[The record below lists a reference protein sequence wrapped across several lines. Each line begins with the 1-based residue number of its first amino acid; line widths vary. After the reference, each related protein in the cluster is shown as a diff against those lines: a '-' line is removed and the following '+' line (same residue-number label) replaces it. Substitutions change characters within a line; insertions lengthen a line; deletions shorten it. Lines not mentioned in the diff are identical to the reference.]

1 MADAF
6 DPASVPIRPAA
17 TVMLIRET
25 PALEVLMMRRH
36 AKTIFAG
43 GMWVFPGGAVD
54 PADFELEIRGQD
66 QIDIPGRTEKPINP
80 FEDRAYYA
88 AAIRECFE
96 ESGVLMATSSALA
109 TRPTS
114 DALVEA
120 RSALNAGSLPFNQM
134 LATWS
139 MTPDAT
145 AMQLVA
151 RWVTP
156 LGSPRRFDARFFI
169 TACPD
174 SSQAGHDDQELVDS
188 AWMTPQSVLDAFASG
203 EMDLMTPT
211 LRMLKNLSRHESVA
225 DVFSCLEAHR
235 NFERVRVAGGS
246 RELLLPGEPG
256 YDDALENVETGWVR
270 L

>member
-1 MADAF
+1 MADNSIQHLFNQACS
-6 DPASVPIRPAA
+6 DGHAHPK
-17 TVMLIRET
+17 T
-25 PALEVLMMRRH
+25 PALGSPHDAETP
-36 AKTIFAG
+36 KTVFAG

-54 PADFELEIRGQD
+54 PADFELEMHGHD
-66 QIDIPGRTEKPINP
+66 QIDIPGRTEKPISP

-109 TRPTS
+109 TQPTT

-120 RSALNAGSLPFNQM
+120 RSALNAGSLPFNEM
-134 LATWS
+134 LTWS

-145 AMQLVA
+145 AGQLVA

-156 LGSPRRFDARFFI
+156 LGSPRRFDARFI

-174 SSQAGHDDQELVDS
+174 GNQAAHDQELVDS

-211 LRMLKNLSRHESVA
+211 YA
-225 DVFSCLEAHR
+225 C
-235 NFERVRVAGGS
+235 
-246 RELLLPGEPG
+246 
-256 YDDALENVETGWVR
+256 
-270 L
+270 

>member
-1 MADAF
+1 MF
-6 DPASVPIRPAA
+6 RGIR
-17 TVMLIRET
+17 
-25 PALEVLMMRRH
+25 
-36 AKTIFAG
+36 
-43 GMWVFPGGAVD
+43 
-54 PADFELEIRGQD
+54 
-66 QIDIPGRTEKPINP
+66 RTHGDEFGIG
-80 FEDRAYYA
+80 DTA
-88 AAIRECFE
+88 
-96 ESGVLMATSSALA
+96 
-109 TRPTS
+109 TS

-203 EMDLMTPT
+203 DMDLMTPT

-225 DVFSCLEAHR
+225 DVFSYLKRTEILSGSEWLMDQESYYC
-235 NFERVRVAGGS
+235 RVSQAMTTHWKTSRLAGCDCGFRS
-246 RELLLPGEPG
+246 AALGKELRTPQTAPIV
-256 YDDALENVETGWVR
+256 N
-270 L
+270 

>member
-1 MADAF
+1 
-6 DPASVPIRPAA
+6 
-17 TVMLIRET
+17 
-25 PALEVLMMRRH
+25 
-36 AKTIFAG
+36 
-43 GMWVFPGGAVD
+43 MWVFPGGAVD
-54 PADFELEIRGQD
+54 PADFELEIHGQD

-96 ESGVLMATSSALA
+96 ESGVLMTTSSALA

-114 DALVEA
+114 NALVEA
-120 RSALNAGSLPFNQM
+120 RSALNAGSLPFNEI

-174 SSQAGHDDQELVDS
+174 SSQAAHDDQELVDS

-203 EMDLMTPT
+203 DMDLMTPT
-211 LRMLKNLSRHESVA
+211 LRMLKNLSQHESSLM
-225 DVFSCLEAHR
+225 FFPISKHTEPLSGSESLTNQESYYC
-235 NFERVRVAGGS
+235 RVRQAMTTRWKTSRPAGCGCS
-246 RELLLPGEPG
+246 LRPAALGE
-256 YDDALENVETGWVR
+256 ALRAKRSEQSSEQSAYNK
-270 L
+270 

>member
-1 MADAF
+1 MAYDF

-17 TVMLIRET
+17 TVMLIRKT
-25 PALEVLMMRRH
+25 RALEVLMMRRH
-36 AKTIFAG
+36 AKTVFAG

-54 PADFELEIRGQD
+54 PADFELDIHGQD
-66 QIDIPGRTEKPINP
+66 RIDIPGGTEKPINP
-80 FEDRAYYA
+80 YEDRAYYA

-96 ESGVLMATSSALA
+96 ESGVLMTTSSALA
-109 TRPTS
+109 TQPTS
-114 DALVEA
+114 SALVEA
-120 RSALNAGSLPFNQM
+120 RSALNAGSLPFNEM

-139 MTPDAT
+139 MIPDAT

-156 LGSPRRFDARFFI
+156 VGSPRRFDTRFFI
-169 TACPD
+169 TACTD
-174 SSQAGHDDQELVDS
+174 STQAAHDDQELVDS

-211 LRMLKNLSRHESVA
+211 LRMLKSLSRHESVGE
-225 DVFSCLEAHR
+225 VFSYLEAHR
-235 NFERVRVAGGS
+235 RFERVRVVNDS